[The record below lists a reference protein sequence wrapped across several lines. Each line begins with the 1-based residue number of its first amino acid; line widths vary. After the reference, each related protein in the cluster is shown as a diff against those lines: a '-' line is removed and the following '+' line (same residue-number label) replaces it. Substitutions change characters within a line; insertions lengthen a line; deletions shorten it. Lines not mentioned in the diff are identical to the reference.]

1 MSRKRPQ
8 PRLPFKRTKE
18 IIMKTRD
25 TGPKLTSDEALHG
38 ATGRS
43 YEDWFRLLDESDM
56 AARKHGEI
64 AAALTDE
71 HGVDHWWA
79 QTITVAYER
88 ARGLRPP
95 HGGRDGLFSVSA
107 SKTVRVAVERLF
119 DTFMDEEL
127 RTRWL
132 PDGELR
138 QRTAQPGRSARFDWA
153 DGATRVNVGFEP
165 KGDARSQVAV
175 AHERLADAQAAEEM
189 KLYWRERLNA
199 LKALLEG

>member
-1 MSRKRPQ
+1 M
-8 PRLPFKRTKE
+8 E
-18 IIMKTRD
+18 TRH
-25 TGPKLTSDEALHG
+25 TGPKLTSEEAVRG
-38 ATGRS
+38 ATGRG
-43 YEDWFRLLDESDM
+43 YEDWFRLLDEADM
-56 AARKHGEI
+56 SARGHGEI

-71 HGVDHWWA
+71 HGVEHWWA

-95 HGGRDGLFSVSA
+95 HGSRDGLFTVSA
-107 SKTVRVAVERLF
+107 SKTVGVGVERLF
-119 DTFMDEEL
+119 DAFMDDEL
-127 RTRWL
+127 RERWL

-138 QRTAQPGRSARFDWA
+138 ERTAQPGRSARFDWG

-189 KLYWRERLNA
+189 KLFWRERLNA